1 MPIKKPTPCK
11 HKLPL
16 TSCPN
21 KFEQQDA
28 ARVYREIAE
37 AYRSYTEGYYHRAI
51 GHAENAIGLLD
62 KNCEKRE
69 DVESLLRAAKR
80 LDGGLP
86 PEVE

>member
-1 MPIKKPTPCK
+1 MPKKTTPCK

-28 ARVYREIAE
+28 TRVYKEIAE
-37 AYRSYTEGYYHRAI
+37 AYSSYNQGYYLRAIDHAERAI
-51 GHAENAIGLLD
+51 GLFD
-62 KNCEKRE
+62 QNCEKRE
-69 DVESLLRAAKR
+69 DVERLLRAAKR
-80 LDGGLP
+80 LNGGLP